1 MQDYPN
7 VLKPD
12 KWLNATFRLVLFF
25 SLRMRTG
32 CTRSTSYKVSEI
44 KLFGIMSL
52 LVCCRFSGNEDMYER
67 LMRTGEI
74 LQTFKRNHSEK
85 V

>member
-7 VLKPD
+7 VLNPD
-12 KWLNATFRLVLFF
+12 KWLNATFPLVLF

-44 KLFGIMSL
+44 KLFGIMSP
-52 LVCCRFSGNEDMYER
+52 LVCCRFSGNEDMDDR
-67 LMRTGEI
+67 LMEDR
-74 LQTFKRNHSEK
+74 RNSANLYKESL
-85 V
+85 